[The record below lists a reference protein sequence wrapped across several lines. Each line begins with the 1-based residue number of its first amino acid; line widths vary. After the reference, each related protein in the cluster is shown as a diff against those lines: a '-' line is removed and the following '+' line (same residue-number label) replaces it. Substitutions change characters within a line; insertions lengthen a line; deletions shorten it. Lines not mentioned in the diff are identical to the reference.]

1 MAENRHKYPLFL
13 HISLTLLSLILGTFG
28 IVGYLK
34 FGDNTCQII
43 TSNLH
48 GPIAIALQLLLFIGV
63 LFTYPLQ
70 LYPCIQITE
79 HLVIKY
85 RKWRL
90 ARGSKYRVMR
100 ENLIKNGE
108 ADNLIESD
116 EKPPELVVKVFFCFL
131 LDLFVFNQKLN
142 VNSMQTFF
150 GVVFV

>member
-1 MAENRHKYPLFL
+1 M
-13 HISLTLLSLILGTFG
+13 
-28 IVGYLK
+28 
-34 FGDNTCQII
+34 
-43 TSNLH
+43 
-48 GPIAIALQLLLFIGV
+48 
-63 LFTYPLQ
+63 
-70 LYPCIQITE
+70 
-79 HLVIKY
+79 
-85 RKWRL
+85 